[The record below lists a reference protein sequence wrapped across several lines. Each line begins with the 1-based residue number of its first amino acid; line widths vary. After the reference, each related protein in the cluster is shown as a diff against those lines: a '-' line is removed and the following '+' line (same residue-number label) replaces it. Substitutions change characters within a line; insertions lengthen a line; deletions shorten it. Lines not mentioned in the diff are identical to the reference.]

1 MNATMNSKFHYS
13 CIETLR
19 IELKKKKKELNLK
32 YGGF

>member
-19 IELKKKKKELNLK
+19 IELEKKKKELNLK